1 VGRGHVDVACD
12 RENEDLERMTAMVHW
27 MPWPSLPWT
36 PASALGTA
44 CRVSIVRLRR
54 SRKHRTTHISVR
66 QASFLTVRLSSKF
79 EFSLCLLP
87 HSTTLRPCFHYTLC
101 NLRLVSAQHGVHRRK
116 AAAEL
121 AGRLRRLAT
130 RVSTCL
136 LAMRCPRGPD
146 GHGQITG

>member
-1 VGRGHVDVACD
+1 VGRGHVDVACEK
-12 RENEDLERMTAMVHW
+12 ENEDLERMTAMVHW
-27 MPWPSLPWT
+27 MPWPAMDSCVSSRHRLPRVNRPT
-36 PASALGTA
+36 PTVAKASD
-44 CRVSIVRLRR
+44 
-54 SRKHRTTHISVR
+54 HPISVR